1 MKFWIFY
8 PWGGTFL
15 VTRCVN
21 YSKEKSLNFL
31 HLYSMKTQHA
41 IHDFFALFF
50 HFYFMWYWY
59 SISSFFIGWRR
70 KMHLFYHFLTNK
82 KNQSLR
88 CSLLYCFFMSE
99 DHFERRV
106 LYRNFLH
113 TYLVYI
119 LFILFLIESIVRD
132 WRKSLRSS
140 TRIKSSC
147 NDEIYH
153 K

>member
-1 MKFWIFY
+1 MSQERYHLKGRKFRISNFLLLGDGVIWIDPY
-8 PWGGTFL
+8 EAKN

-50 HFYFMWYWY
+50 HFYFVWYWY

-106 LYRNFLH
+106 YRIFLN
-113 TYLVYI
+113 TYLVFIY
-119 LFILFLIESIVRD
+119 LFYF
-132 WRKSLRSS
+132 W
-140 TRIKSSC
+140 
-147 NDEIYH
+147 
-153 K
+153 

>member
-1 MKFWIFY
+1 M
-8 PWGGTFL
+8 
-15 VTRCVN
+15 TRCVN

-50 HFYFMWYWY
+50 HFYFVWYWY

-119 LFILFLIESIVRD
+119 RLHYSKRFTIASYCVLDILFWD
-132 WRKSLRSS
+132 FF
-140 TRIKSSC
+140 IKNIMLNNLSVV
-147 NDEIYH
+147 N
-153 K
+153 